1 MSSELTEGQNIAV
14 GAIASFTQAVILQP
28 TIFWKNAAQQG
39 IPFTLNPRIV
49 YRGMAAGLANESG
62 QMGFQFGAAG
72 FLKKTFGTSPSGEMA
87 SAVLAGLTISPFV
100 QGCEITMIQQ
110 QRFGGSLLS
119 TPQRLVRE
127 FGIRSLFRGYTPMIF
142 REVIWT
148 TGMLG
153 TTPLMQKWLME
164 EKGWNL
170 NAAESTASLT
180 NGLVVGVL
188 SCPMDGMSTIMKGDI
203 EQKTY
208 GGFFSTLRKRLAG
221 GPKVFF
227 GGVFWRS
234 VNVAGTI
241 WIANA
246 VRCRLEP
253 LVIDYNKGELHP
265 HLHVPHMQVGK
276 QEHQEQLKEPEPQS

>member
-14 GAIASFTQAVILQP
+14 GAVAALTQAVILQP

-49 YRGMAAGLANESG
+49 YRGMGAGLVNEAG

-72 FLKKTFGTSPSGEMA
+72 FLKKAFGTSPSGEMA
-87 SAVLAGLTISPFV
+87 SAMLAGIAISPFV

-110 QRFGGSLLS
+110 QRFGGSLLN

-127 FGIRSLFRGYTPMIF
+127 SGIRSLFRGYTPLIS
-142 REVIWT
+142 REVIYCS
-148 TGMLG
+148 GMLG

-170 NAAESTASLT
+170 NAAETTASLV
-180 NGLVVGVL
+180 NGLMVGIIT
-188 SCPMDGMSTIMKGDI
+188 CPMDAMSTVMKGDL

-208 GGFFSTLRKRLAG
+208 GGFFSTLCKRFSG
-221 GPKVFF
+221 GPRMFF

-234 VNVAGTI
+234 VNMAGTI

-246 VRCRLEP
+246 VRFRVEP
-253 LVIDYNKGELHP
+253 LVIDHNKGELLA
-265 HLHVPHMQVGK
+265 HLHLPQV
-276 QEHQEQLKEPEPQS
+276 QVREQRCEEQLKTPQP

>member
-14 GAIASFTQAVILQP
+14 GAVASLTQAVILQP

-39 IPFTLNPRIV
+39 IPFTMNPRVV
-49 YRGMAAGLANESG
+49 YRGMAAGLVNESG

-72 FLKKTFGTSPSGEMA
+72 LLKKTFGTSPFGDMA
-87 SAVLAGLTISPFV
+87 SAMLSGVAISPFV

-110 QRFGGSLLS
+110 QRFGGSLLR
-119 TPQRLVRE
+119 TPQRLVQK
-127 FGIRSLFRGYTPMIF
+127 FGIRSLFRGYTPMIG

-170 NAAESTASLT
+170 NAAETTASLA

-188 SCPMDGMSTIMKGDI
+188 SCPMDAMSTIMKGDI

-208 GGFFSTLRKRLAG
+208 GGFFSTLRKRLVA
-221 GPKVFF
+221 GPKIFF

-246 VRCRLEP
+246 VRCRVEP
-253 LVIDYNKGELHP
+253 LAIDYNKGELFAHWLFP
-265 HLHVPHMQVGK
+265 QV
-276 QEHQEQLKEPEPQS
+276 QVREQRSDEQQLKDP